1 MTAKNDITGDL
12 IKSRGPS
19 KEYNEGH
26 ERIFGTSR
34 VQRGRYRQDRETK
47 KFIPIHEWLDKY
59 GEAPKPRG
67 PMISVK
73 QFEAFESPS
82 TGRVISTY
90 RDLDRDMK
98 ESGCRPYE
106 GFANERREA
115 DRVLQEKDRHMESV
129 INDTVD
135 QTAYEIEHGYIQPS
149 ENPVCNFT
157 FGDD

>member
-1 MTAKNDITGDL
+1 MTTKNDITGDL
-12 IKSRGPS
+12 IKTGSTSP
-19 KEYNEGH
+19 EYLEGH

-34 VQRGRYRQDRETK
+34 VQRGRYRQDRETG
-47 KFIPIHEWLDKY
+47 KFIPIHEWNSKY
-59 GEAPKPRG
+59 AEPPKPRG

-106 GFANERREA
+106 GLANERREA
-115 DRVLQEKDRHMESV
+115 DKVLQEKDRRMESI
-129 INDTVD
+129 INETVD
-135 QTAYEIEHGYIQPS
+135 ETAYQIEHGYVTPS